1 MLGRHVLGKELL
13 DAKSYHPSQL
23 SLPGLRHSKG
33 GGNEWSAIRDKMIL
47 IQLETASLGLR
58 SCIVLVIR

>member
-1 MLGRHVLGKELL
+1 MQNPTIS
-13 DAKSYHPSQL
+13 ASQL

-33 GGNEWSAIRDKMIL
+33 GGNEWSAIGDKMIL